1 MLRVHILTRWGAV
14 KLADVT
20 HEQIAGWIAELRC
33 SGLSASTV
41 RQIHRVFSLVLALA
55 VRDGRLAR
63 NPAEGV
69 PLPRATRGEQ
79 VFLTHDQ
86 LDALADAAGRERLVI
101 FFLGYTGVRYGEMV
115 ALRVRNLD
123 LIKRRALIAKAV
135 ADVNGR
141 AVFDTPKNHQ
151 RRAVRCHGSSPTSW
165 PSTSRARAPTTTCSP
180 RSRAACC
187 TCATFVATAS
197 TRPYAP
203 LPSTV

>member
-63 NPAEGV
+63 NPADGV

-86 LDALADAAGRERLVI
+86 LDVLADAAGRERLVI
-101 FFLGYTGVRYGEMV
+101 CFSAIPASGMARWQHCGYAT
-115 ALRVRNLD
+115 
-123 LIKRRALIAKAV
+123 
-135 ADVNGR
+135 
-141 AVFDTPKNHQ
+141 
-151 RRAVRCHGSSPTSW
+151 
-165 PSTSRARAPTTTCSP
+165 STSPSVAR
-180 RSRAACC
+180 
-187 TCATFVATAS
+187 
-197 TRPYAP
+197 
-203 LPSTV
+203 